1 MRSSNCGET
10 EEFYAATVLA
20 GQVLSGDWTGPIIV
34 AAVESKGARY
44 RVAHQ
49 IWLHEPGGYELIV
62 PDGIYTIVAFG
73 DEDGDAEFD
82 PNEPAAT
89 LASDMAVAGEGLILL
104 VNLALSRDDAAIVLY
119 FLPCEECM
127 AQAAKRAQS
136 LISTM
141 PHSLSKQEPSFT
153 GSR

>member
-1 MRSSNCGET
+1 MPAFIHIYVLRTCALICSIGLSSCALVQLRGET

-82 PNEPAAT
+82 RNEPAAT
-89 LASDMAVAGEGLILL
+89 LASDMAVD
-104 VNLALSRDDAAIVLY
+104 SPR
-119 FLPCEECM
+119 
-127 AQAAKRAQS
+127 
-136 LISTM
+136 
-141 PHSLSKQEPSFT
+141 
-153 GSR
+153 